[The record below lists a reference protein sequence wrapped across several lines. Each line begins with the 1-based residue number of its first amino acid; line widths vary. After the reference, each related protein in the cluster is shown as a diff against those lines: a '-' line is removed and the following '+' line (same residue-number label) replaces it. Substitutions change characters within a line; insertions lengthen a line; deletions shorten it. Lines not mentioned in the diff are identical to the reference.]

1 METVYFAG
9 GCLWGTQAFFN
20 TIPGVIQTEAGRAN
34 GTSKCLDAP
43 YDWLC

>member
-20 TIPGVIQTEAGRAN
+20 TIPGVIQTEAGRAKWN
-34 GTSKCLDAP
+34 VEMFRCSL
-43 YDWLC
+43 